1 MRIVDFW
8 SFYTVFFS
16 VFFFGKKIVKGYEI
30 NKDEKDAFDFL
41 GEYGLDNYQNIDIRK
56 KGFFNNEKCA
66 KIVGNL
72 LSILP
77 LILLPYE

>member
-1 MRIVDFW
+1 M
-8 SFYTVFFS
+8 
-16 VFFFGKKIVKGYEI
+16 KGYEI
-30 NKDEKDAFDFL
+30 NKDEKDVFDFL
-41 GEYGLDNYQNIDIRK
+41 WENGLDNWQKIDVRK

-72 LSILP
+72 VSILP